1 MTENVV
7 FQVWLKLV
15 LILNWGCCFFFLN
28 HFGFEFKQQLLYCI
42 VVIAYFSLYTALVYK
57 LEEETNNVIL
67 QDLLGLCEQKRGK
80 DNKAIIASNIMYI
93 VGQYPRFLRAHWKFL
108 KTVVNKLFEFMHG
121 NYLSLAVLT
130 FLKKKIYAQYMYFPP
145 DMHKTVTGLI

>member
-1 MTENVV
+1 
-7 FQVWLKLV
+7 
-15 LILNWGCCFFFLN
+15 
-28 HFGFEFKQQLLYCI
+28 
-42 VVIAYFSLYTALVYK
+42 
-57 LEEETNNVIL
+57 
-67 QDLLGLCEQKRGK
+67 
-80 DNKAIIASNIMYI
+80 MYI

-145 DMHKTVTGLI
+145 DMHKTVTGLIWFRNPRWCPGYGLWYLHKNSTKVPPTFCSGSSGRSNAFHWWNLEQYKYNHLWPAATTGIFNSGVWVWVNLWSKKLWYNRNC

>member
-1 MTENVV
+1 MCLPPIPTDG
-7 FQVWLKLV
+7 FHL
-15 LILNWGCCFFFLN
+15 CF
-28 HFGFEFKQQLLYCI
+28 
-42 VVIAYFSLYTALVYK
+42 S
-57 LEEETNNVIL
+57 

-121 NYLSLAVLT
+121 ERRE
-130 FLKKKIYAQYMYFPP
+130 I
-145 DMHKTVTGLI
+145 KTVNGMVKVLFVECI

>member
-1 MTENVV
+1 ML
-7 FQVWLKLV
+7 Q
-15 LILNWGCCFFFLN
+15 
-28 HFGFEFKQQLLYCI
+28 
-42 VVIAYFSLYTALVYK
+42 S
-57 LEEETNNVIL
+57 

-121 NYLSLAVLT
+121 EIFCAE
-130 FLKKKIYAQYMYFPP
+130 FLCFSDAWC
-145 DMHKTVTGLI
+145 